1 MNLRAPLF
9 LIAFTTA
16 AFAAEPA
23 NALKAAKAIPK
34 TLTKSFAGLTARS
47 GMPTPEKWLVLIHDA
62 KTVSGVREFT
72 IAGGVVVSSKEGSDF
87 VQKLESENRI
97 DLTKV
102 RVDSDLAAELTAAY
116 AAVNN
121 SVPASFDFDL
131 RQTGAEAAPLWSVV
145 ALDETG
151 AKLGTVVIAA
161 HTGAVI
167 SHDGFATQPAP
178 PDLTEEIGASK
189 APIASNTTTRKTS
202 GSSSSSSSR
211 ESTARRI
218 GGHLKKFFTGRR

>member
-1 MNLRAPLF
+1 MKLRASLF
-9 LIAFTTA
+9 LIALTTA
-16 AFAAEPA
+16 ALAAEPA

-34 TLTKSFAGLTARS
+34 TLTKSFAGLTAR
-47 GMPTPEKWLVLIHDA
+47 GGAPAPEKWLVLIHDA
-62 KTVSGVREFT
+62 KTASGVREFT
-72 IAGGVVVSSKEGSDF
+72 IASGVVVSSKEGSDF

-97 DLTKV
+97 DLTKI

-131 RQTGAEAAPLWSVV
+131 RQAGTEAAPLWSVV

-151 AKLGTVVIAA
+151 AKLGTVVVAA
-161 HTGAVI
+161 NTGAVI
-167 SHDGFATQPAP
+167 SHDGFATQPTP
-178 PDLTEEIGASK
+178 PDLTDEVSASK
-189 APIASNTTTRKTS
+189 TSTASNGTVKKTS
-202 GSSSSSSSR
+202 SSSSSSSR